1 MKLQLTQ
8 HNVTTTIEVKEECQT
23 TYEMA
28 QFFREILLAQGYH
41 PQSVSDAMPD
51 EEDGMDAVD
60 EMVSFAAKQMTA
72 MGAVGGNSLDRM

>member
-28 QFFREILLAQGYH
+28 QFFREILLAQGYQ

-51 EEDGMDAVD
+51 EEDIDNIVD
-60 EMVSFAAKQMTA
+60 DEVRAALW
-72 MGAVGGNSLDRM
+72 GN

>member
-8 HNVTTTIEVKEECQT
+8 HNVTVTIEVKEECQT
-23 TYEMA
+23 TNEMA

-51 EEDGMDAVD
+51 EEDIMEIVGDAIDGVLYGESD
-60 EMVSFAAKQMTA
+60 ESDDCKGCGVW
-72 MGAVGGNSLDRM
+72 